1 VTLIIEMNTNY
12 VVKQNDLL
20 TGIRLKHAPPRL
32 QKEEEI
38 ETERLKDK
46 LRSTKPTEVIAFIL
60 VKSDLGIPRQPPPPK
75 PTEEE
80 EEEDDDD
87 DDDDDGRPRSQ
98 QKTRRIEPSPHF
110 PFVVEYC
117 DRNTNKMLGDG
128 SPKLR
133 LKVPSLTNNLWY
145 IKTHVNEYMDF
156 NVQVIELRSFS
167 NQHLCSGMSFEF
179 YDLHPDNTE
188 IWLLPVGSGPPSKED
203 TYALAHRVLEGLLP
217 LPNLPQ
223 IDTVATRAALASA
236 VSIALSKA
244 AIAIAVIAKEAEEE
258 AVIAKEAEEE
268 ALSAASSE
276 QLSFGRRYNN
286 PSISSSSG
294 KSSL

>member
-1 VTLIIEMNTNY
+1 MYKIEGN
-12 VVKQNDLL
+12 LSFFEE
-20 TGIRLKHAPPRL
+20 L

-80 EEEDDDD
+80 EEDDEDDDD
-87 DDDDDGRPRSQ
+87 DVDDDGRPRNQ
-98 QKTRRIEPSPHF
+98 QKTRRIEQPPHF
-110 PFVVEYC
+110 PFVVEYW

-133 LKVPSLTNNLWY
+133 LKVPSLATKLWY

-156 NVQVIELRSFS
+156 NVQVIEFRSFS
-167 NQHLCSGMSFEF
+167 DQHLCSGMSFEF

-223 IDTVATRAALASA
+223 IDTVATRAALAS
-236 VSIALSKA
+236 VA
-244 AIAIAVIAKEAEEE
+244 AIALAR
-258 AVIAKEAEEE
+258 AKEAEEE

-276 QLSFGRRYNN
+276 QLRFGRR
-286 PSISSSSG
+286 SSS
-294 KSSL
+294 KSYL

>member
-1 VTLIIEMNTNY
+1 
-12 VVKQNDLL
+12 
-20 TGIRLKHAPPRL
+20 
-32 QKEEEI
+32 
-38 ETERLKDK
+38 
-46 LRSTKPTEVIAFIL
+46 
-60 VKSDLGIPRQPPPPK
+60 
-75 PTEEE
+75 
-80 EEEDDDD
+80 
-87 DDDDDGRPRSQ
+87 
-98 QKTRRIEPSPHF
+98 
-110 PFVVEYC
+110 
-117 DRNTNKMLGDG
+117 
-128 SPKLR
+128 
-133 LKVPSLTNNLWY
+133 
-145 IKTHVNEYMDF
+145 
-156 NVQVIELRSFS
+156 
-167 NQHLCSGMSFEF
+167 MSFEF

-223 IDTVATRAALASA
+223 IDTVATRAALASV

-244 AIAIAVIAKEAEEE
+244 AIALAVIAKEAEEE